1 MTALSRLVLRHRL
14 LVGLFW
20 LGLFLAGAGTAGTTV
35 DRLTFDF
42 SLPGQPGY
50 EAEARLLAAYGNGG
64 TNAPVIPVVTVP
76 QGSTV
81 QDRAGEIAAVFQGL
95 REQFPTAR
103 VLDYAS
109 TRDPAFV
116 TADGRTTFGL
126 VFTPPPVGFVPGLE
140 AQIVPALQQQDART
154 ELELGVT
161 GYNLLAQGGETEG
174 PSVLVETLLGGTGA
188 LVVLV
193 FVFASFLALVPLL
206 VVAVSI
212 LSTFLVLLGL
222 TYVTDVSFV
231 VQFLVSLIG
240 LGVAIDYSLLVV
252 TRWREE
258 REKGRAND
266 DAVHEAMRTAG
277 HAVVASAGTVA
288 ISLLALVV
296 IPVPFLRS
304 FGLGGLLIPAISTAV
319 TLTLLPALLSRF
331 GPRVDFPR
339 IRHEVTAS
347 RPWTAWS
354 RLVVR
359 RRWPAALVAAAA
371 LLALCLPLADL
382 RIGASRSESLASGGP
397 AYETLQLLRAGG
409 VPTGVLTP
417 LEVLVQGPDARDGA
431 QRVADLARSV
441 DGVDAAF
448 APPENTRGTSAV
460 ATVLPVT
467 ETVDSGQARI
477 VDRVR
482 DAAAGVP
489 GFVGIAGQGALVL
502 DYLTAVYRPFPY
514 VLALIAVVT
523 FVLLVRAFRSLLLP
537 LKAVLLNVLSVAAT
551 FGAVVLFWQQGYG
564 SEQVFGI
571 EGTGAVTFFLPILI
585 FAFLFGLSMDYEVFI
600 LARMRE
606 EYEATGST
614 PTAIVE
620 GLGRTGRLVT
630 SAALILFL
638 SFVALASAPNTDI
651 KVLGTALGFG
661 ILLDAT
667 VVRALLVPAL
677 VSLLGPYNWW
687 LPAWLARLLR
697 VAPSPLRQD
706 RPAEDH
712 ALRPARPRGRH
723 ARPGRLTPS
732 RRAQ

>member
-1 MTALSRLVLRHRL
+1 MLRLSRLVLRHRL

-20 LGLFLAGAGTAGTTV
+20 LAAFLVGAATAAATTE
-35 DRLTFDF
+35 RLTFDF

-64 TNAPVIPVVTVP
+64 TNAPVLPVVSVS
-76 QGSTV
+76 QGETV
-81 QDRAGEIAAVFQGL
+81 QQRADDVAAVFEAV
-95 REQFPTAR
+95 RAQFPQTR
-103 VLDYAS
+103 VLDLA
-109 TRDPAFV
+109 TTQDQVFV
-116 TADGRTTFGL
+116 SEDGRTTFGL
-126 VFTPPPVGFVPGLE
+126 VFTPTPVGFVPGIE
-140 AQIVPALQQQDART
+140 TEIVPFLQEQAAST
-154 ELELGVT
+154 GLEIGVT

-174 PSVLVETLLGGTGA
+174 PSVLIETLFGAAGA

-193 FVFASFLALVPLL
+193 FVFASFLALVPL
-206 VVAVSI
+206 VIAAVSI

-222 TYVTDVSFV
+222 TYVIDVSFV

-258 REKGRAND
+258 REKGRSNE
-266 DAVHEAMRTAG
+266 DAIHEAMRTAG
-277 HAVVASAGTVA
+277 HAVVASAFTVA

-304 FGLGGLLIPAISTAV
+304 FGFGGLLIPAVSTAV
-319 TLTLLPALLSRF
+319 TLTLLPALLSSI
-331 GPRVDFPR
+331 GPRVDYPR

-354 RLVVR
+354 RFVVR
-359 RRWPAALVAAAA
+359 RRWPAAALA
-371 LLALCLPLADL
+371 LLVLGALCLPLGQL
-382 RIGASRSESLASGGP
+382 KIGASRTESLAASGP
-397 AYETLQLLRAGG
+397 AFDALQLLQAGG
-409 VPTGVLTP
+409 VPGGALTP
-417 LEVLVQGPDARDGA
+417 LEVLVQGDGA
-431 QRVADLARSV
+431 AAGAQQVADRSRDV
-441 DGVDAAF
+441 EGVAAAF
-448 APPENTRGTSAV
+448 TGAPNQVDDSAIASV
-460 ATVLPVT
+460 IPIT
-467 ETVDSGQARI
+467 ETVDIAEARV

-482 DAAAGVP
+482 DVAGDVPGVAGV
-489 GFVGIAGQGALVL
+489 AGQGALVL
-502 DYLTAVYRPFPY
+502 DYRTAVYQPFPY
-514 VLALIAVVT
+514 VLGLIALVT

-551 FGAVVLFWQQGYG
+551 FGGVVLFWQLGYG

-571 EGTGAVTFFLPILI
+571 EATGAITFFLPILI

-606 EYEATGST
+606 EYDTSHST
-614 PTAIVE
+614 PKAIVE

-638 SFVALASAPNTDI
+638 SFLALASAPSTDI

-677 VSLLGPYNWW
+677 VSLLGQYNWW
-687 LPAWLARLLR
+687 LPVGVARVLR
-697 VAPSPLRQD
+697 VEPSPLRQD
-706 RPAEDH
+706 APTSVPRKRVPASVD
-712 ALRPARPRGRH
+712 
-723 ARPGRLTPS
+723 
-732 RRAQ
+732 

>member
-1 MTALSRLVLRHRL
+1 MLALTRLVLRHRL
-14 LVGLFW
+14 LVALFW
-20 LGLFLAGAGTAGTTV
+20 LVAFVAGAATAGTTTE
-35 DRLTFDF
+35 RLAFDF

-64 TNAPVIPVVTVP
+64 TNAPVLPVVTVP
-76 QGSTV
+76 EGQTV
-81 QDRAGEIAAVFQGL
+81 AARAADVAALFETVRG
-95 REQFPTAR
+95 RFPQAR
-103 VLDYAS
+103 VVDLDS
-109 TRDPAFV
+109 TGDQVFV
-116 TADGRTTFGL
+116 TDDGRTTFAL
-126 VFTPPPVGFVPGLE
+126 VLTPPPVGFVPGLE
-140 AQIVPALQQQDART
+140 T
-154 ELELGVT
+154 ELVPFLAELDAQSDLQIGVT

-174 PSVLVETLLGGTGA
+174 PSVLVETLFGAVGA
-188 LVVLV
+188 LVVLA

-206 VVAVSI
+206 VAAVSI

-222 TYVTDVSFV
+222 TYLTDVSFV

-258 REKGRAND
+258 REGGRGND
-266 DAVHEAMRTAG
+266 EAVHEAMRTAG
-277 HAVVASAGTVA
+277 HAVVASALTVA

-304 FGLGGLLIPAISTAV
+304 FGLGGLLIPTISTLV
-319 TLTLLPALLSRF
+319 TLTLLPALLSRI
-331 GPRVDFPR
+331 GPRVDYPR

-359 RRWPAALVAAAA
+359 RRWPAAVTAV
-371 LLALCLPLADL
+371 LLLGALCVPLADL
-382 RIGASRSESLASGGP
+382 EIGASRSESLAAGGP
-397 AYETLQLLRAGG
+397 AYDALQVLREGG
-409 VPTGVLTP
+409 VPSGVLTP
-417 LEVLVQGPDARDGA
+417 LEVLVQGADADAGA
-431 QRVADLARSV
+431 RQVADRARGV
-441 DGVDAAF
+441 DGVAAAF
-448 APPENTRGTSAV
+448 APVDTVAGSAV
-460 ATVLPVT
+460 ASVLPLT
-467 ETVDSGQARI
+467 ETVDSSQAQV

-482 DAAAGVP
+482 AQAQDVP
-489 GFVGIAGQGALVL
+489 GFAGIAGQGALVL
-502 DYLTAVYRPFPY
+502 DYLDAVYRPFPY
-514 VLALIAVVT
+514 VLALIALVT
-523 FVLLVRAFRSLLLP
+523 YVLLVRAFRSLLLP

-551 FGAVVLFWQQGYG
+551 FGGVVLFWQQGYG

-571 EGTGAVTFFLPILI
+571 EGTGAITFFLPILI

-606 EYEATGST
+606 EYDSTGNT
-614 PTAIVE
+614 PQAIVV

-638 SFVALASAPNTDI
+638 SFLALASAPLTDI

-677 VSLLGPYNWW
+677 VSLFGRYNWW
-687 LPAWLARLLR
+687 LPAGVARVLR
-697 VAPSPLRQD
+697 VDPSPLR
-706 RPAEDH
+706 ED
-712 ALRPARPRGRH
+712 LPLVEQPE
-723 ARPGRLTPS
+723 
-732 RRAQ
+732 RRAGVGSGARAS